1 VSHAGSDTRVGAPAE
16 RRDLGSTAGALPNL
30 IVIGAQKCGTSALHS
45 YLARHPEISMSHP
58 KELNFFVAEE
68 GAQAVAPAVK
78 NWSLGADWYR
88 AQFDPE
94 VSVRGES
101 SPNYTAD
108 PALPGVPRR
117 MAELIPD
124 AKLIFMVRDPISR
137 ARAQWIHNYSN
148 RVQHKPLQR
157 AVLEDEEYVAR
168 SRYHHQLSLFCE
180 HYPMERILVLDQ
192 DELLHDR
199 EETLKRVFNFLGV
212 DDGFSHRAYSRKRH
226 ETQKRRRK
234 TRLGVKVWRRLP
246 HRLRNFRH
254 RWPLSNAFE
263 HTELDDAT
271 RAALAERLRDDANRF
286 RELTGKPFAN
296 WSI

>member
-1 VSHAGSDTRVGAPAE
+1 MSHAGSDTRVGALAE

-94 VSVRGES
+94 ARVRGES

-108 PALPGVPRR
+108 PALPGVPAR

-124 AKLIFMVRDPISR
+124 AKLILMVRDPISR

-148 RVQHKPLQR
+148 RVQHKPLHR

-168 SRYHHQLSLFCE
+168 SSYHHQLSLFCE
-180 HYPMERILVLDQ
+180 HYPMERILVLEQ

-199 EETLKRVFNFLGV
+199 EETLKRVFTFLEV
-212 DDGFSHRAYSRKRH
+212 DADFWHKAYGRKRH
-226 ETQKRRRK
+226 ETQRRRRK
-234 TRLGVKVWRRLP
+234 TWLGVKLWRRLP
-246 HRLRNFRH
+246 HRLRNVRH
-254 RWPLSNAFE
+254 RWPLSTEFE
-263 HTELDDAT
+263 HTELADST
-271 RAALAERLRDDANRF
+271 RAELAERLRDDANRF
-286 RELTGKPFAN
+286 RELTGKPFPN

>member
-1 VSHAGSDTRVGAPAE
+1 VSHAGSDTRVGALAE

-94 VSVRGES
+94 ARVRGES

-108 PALPGVPRR
+108 PALPGVPGR

-124 AKLIFMVRDPISR
+124 AKLILMVRDPISR

-148 RVQHKPLQR
+148 RVQHKPLHR

-168 SRYHHQLSLFCE
+168 SSYHHQLSLFCE
-180 HYPMERILVLDQ
+180 RYPMERILVLEQ
-192 DELLHDR
+192 DELLHNR
-199 EETLKRVFNFLGV
+199 EETLKRVFNFLEV
-212 DDGFSHRAYSRKRH
+212 DADFWHKAYGRKRH
-226 ETQKRRRK
+226 ETQRRRRK
-234 TRLGVKVWRRLP
+234 TWLGVKLWRRLP
-246 HRLRNFRH
+246 PRLRNVRH
-254 RWPLSNAFE
+254 RWPLSTEFE
-263 HTELDDAT
+263 HTELDDST
-271 RAALAERLRDDANRF
+271 RAELAERLRDDANRF
-286 RELTGKPFAN
+286 RELTGKPFPN